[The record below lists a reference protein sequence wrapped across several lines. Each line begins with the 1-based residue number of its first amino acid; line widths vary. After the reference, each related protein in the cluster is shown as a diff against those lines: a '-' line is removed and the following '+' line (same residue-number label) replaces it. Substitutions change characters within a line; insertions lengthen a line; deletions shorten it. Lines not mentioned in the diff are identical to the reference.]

1 MFRVKININISA
13 FGIDAQELSRSLPS
27 IPTSSIPFPA
37 QHVILQALQRHLEGH
52 IFRFVQKWLLAESH
66 AIGWT
71 PPAHSI
77 QRWNRVVSSIR
88 HASVHRIL
96 QAPDTL
102 LRMVRYAIGFL
113 ESIAGVTSSRS
124 LRRLHRFLK
133 TMLTSSDRL
142 AAQLRDKVNM
152 QILLC
157 NTHPEQL
164 GRRLQLLPE
173 ALRRVLQK
181 TNKAWCLR
189 FKIFYSLNL
198 HKVEDNE
205 SPAKAFFLK
214 GIKLQFNTF

>member
-1 MFRVKININISA
+1 MLPEGSPVTE
-13 FGIDAQELSRSLPS
+13 DAQELSGSLPS
-27 IPTSSIPFPA
+27 IPKSSIPFPA

-52 IFRFVQKWLLAESH
+52 IFQFVQKWLLAESH

-71 PPAHSI
+71 CAEAVELHKIFGFLTDYNQKLEAQPCSPPAHSI

-96 QAPDTL
+96 KAPDAL

-113 ESIAGVTSSRS
+113 ESIAGVRSSRS

-133 TMLTSSDRL
+133 TMITSSDRL

-157 NTHPEQL
+157 NAHPEQL

-173 ALRRVLQK
+173 ALRRVLQ
-181 TNKAWCLR
+181 N
-189 FKIFYSLNL
+189 
-198 HKVEDNE
+198 NE
-205 SPAKAFFLK
+205 QSMVSQIQGFLQ
-214 GIKLQFNTF
+214 LEFA